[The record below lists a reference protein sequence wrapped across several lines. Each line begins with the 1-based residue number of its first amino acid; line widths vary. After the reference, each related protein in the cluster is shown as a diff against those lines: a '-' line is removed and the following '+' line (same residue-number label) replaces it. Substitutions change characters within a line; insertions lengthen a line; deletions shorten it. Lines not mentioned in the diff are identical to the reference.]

1 MSELQSEAVGGFD
14 EGSDVMIRVSG
25 SRTTGQFVLSQ
36 AEAIDIQAIAAT
48 LAESQDR
55 LSADFATLDE
65 CTAVV
70 SLDWERVTTGQIT
83 DDARDLFEAIGLGT
97 PVTAGT
103 VAGDDATNW
112 LDVHAT
118 GRGYK
123 PGSVVYLTVTS
134 DPIIFGS
141 ALVDATGDVR
151 LDGLLPV
158 NALQAG
164 AHSIRIVGTR
174 DLGGV
179 SVGTDGNIALS
190 DSTMREIQRF
200 DQGSNAVV
208 QISGQAAGSSHI
220 AVRLIPLIHIVP
232 WWLLWC
238 LIAGLILLLIVR
250 QRKFDKRIPKLVFW
264 SAAIVG
270 VIVVEVFAWIEI
282 AYVMLPWAPIAAGA
296 VLGFDF
302 IITRIRHAR

>member
-1 MSELQSEAVGGFD
+1 MQSEAVGGFD

-25 SRTTGQFVLSQ
+25 ANTTGQFLLSL
-36 AEAIDIQAIAAT
+36 AEGIDTLAIAAT
-48 LAESQDR
+48 LLESRDR
-55 LSADFATLDE
+55 LSEDFATLDE
-65 CTAVV
+65 CTAVA
-70 SLDWERVTTGQIT
+70 SLDWDRVTTGQIT

-112 LDVHAT
+112 LDVNAT
-118 GRGYK
+118 ARGYK

-141 ALVDATGDVR
+141 ALVGATGDVQ

-174 DLGGV
+174 ELGGV
-179 SVGTDGNIALS
+179 SVGTDGNISLS

-220 AVRLIPLIHIVP
+220 AVRLIPLIQIVP
-232 WWLLWC
+232 WWLLWY

-264 SAAIVG
+264 SAAIGG

-296 VLGFDF
+296 ILGLDF